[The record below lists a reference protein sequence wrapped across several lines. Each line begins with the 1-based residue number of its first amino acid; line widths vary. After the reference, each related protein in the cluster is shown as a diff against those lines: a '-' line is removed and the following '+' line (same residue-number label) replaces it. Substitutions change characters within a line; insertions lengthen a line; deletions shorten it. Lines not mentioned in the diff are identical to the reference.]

1 MSNKVKAAIIGLGWA
16 GCEHLKGYVE
26 NPQSEVIAVCDMDED
41 RARQIAKEAA
51 DGCYCTHECGHY
63 ASTIYSFTKVG
74 AVAIDAARTHLVK
87 KMLTP

>member
-41 RARQIAKEAA
+41 RARQIAKENNIAPHDIA
-51 DGCYCTHECGHY
+51 FP
-63 ASTIYSFTKVG
+63 STI
-74 AVAIDAARTHLVK
+74 VATGISACLIVA
-87 KMLTP
+87 